1 MNLEME
7 SGDESG
13 VGENYCGRCRE
24 SIWQRRSVLFVAS
37 GFMMNVFVLTY
48 VMLQDFY
55 IISCRTDFRNRVA

>member
-37 GFMMNVFVLTY
+37 GFMMNVFVCNVCNAPRFLY
-48 VMLQDFY
+48 NFMSNWFQK
-55 IISCRTDFRNRVA
+55 